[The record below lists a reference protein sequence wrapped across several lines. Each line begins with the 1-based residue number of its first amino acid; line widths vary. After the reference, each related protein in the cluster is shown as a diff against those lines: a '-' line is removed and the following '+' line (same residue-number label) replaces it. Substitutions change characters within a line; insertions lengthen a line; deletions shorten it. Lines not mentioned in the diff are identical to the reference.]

1 MKRFWKQVS
10 IVEAENGWRVLLDG
24 RAIKSVGGRA
34 QILPTEV
41 LAHAIA
47 EEWAAQGEDVDP
59 ALFVLRDLA
68 DFAIDVIAPDRDAQ
82 IADILRYAE
91 TDTLCYRAE
100 PGEHLADRQNEVWEP
115 LLQAAE
121 RRYDLHFERVAG
133 VLHRPQPE
141 TTLRRLKAVLEAQDN
156 FALAGVKSM
165 ASLAASLTL
174 ALAALDDQADIAALW
189 DAANLEEDWHA
200 ELWGKDAE
208 ALERRARRL
217 GDFTTAARFVGLTQ
231 GR

>member
-10 IVEAENGWRVLLDG
+10 IVEADNGWRVLLDG

-34 QILPTEV
+34 QILPTEP

-47 EEWAAQGEDVDP
+47 EEWAAQGEEVDP
-59 ALFVLRDLA
+59 TLFILRDLA
-68 DFAIDVIAPDRDAQ
+68 DFAIDVIGPDRDAQ

-91 TDTLCYRAE
+91 TDTLCYRAD
-100 PGEHLADRQNEVWEP
+100 PGEHLANRQDEVWEP

-133 VLHRPQPE
+133 ILHRPQPE
-141 TTLRRLKAVLEAQDN
+141 ATLRRLKAVLEAHDD
-156 FALAGVKSM
+156 FVLAGVKSM

-174 ALAALDDQADIAALW
+174 ALSALETDADVTALW
-189 DAANLEEDWHA
+189 DAANLEEDWQA

-208 ALERRARRL
+208 ALEHRTRRL
-217 GDFTTAARFVGLTQ
+217 RDFTTAARFVALSQ